1 MRDILASR
9 IHGIDTSEIR
19 KVFDLA
25 AKIKNPLNLSIGQPD
40 FPVPAPVKEAIIKA
54 LTDNRTGYTPTAGL
68 IELREAIAAY
78 LEPKTK
84 FRYEAENI
92 IVSTGVA
99 SILFLLFQA
108 IVDKDDA
115 VLLID
120 PYFLIYPALVKYHEA
135 RQYTVPEDFTASH
148 IEELREQL
156 KRDNKRLKLIIFASP
171 SNPTGKIL
179 SREQLTMLSQLADE
193 HDAVIASDEIYAA
206 FDYETK
212 HASMATLNP
221 ARTLTLN
228 GFSKSH
234 AMTGL
239 RVGYLAAPPQYAG
252 IVQRMVTLQ
261 QYTMVCAPHAV
272 QWGAITALKTGIE
285 EELKIMRRRRDLV
298 LNKLKTVTT
307 LPVPDGAFYVYPAIP
322 IDSADFVTQ
331 AIERRLLIVPG
342 YIFSANR
349 KSIRISYAT
358 REEVLEEGCDIFCQ
372 MVTSL
377 KENMAAE
384 VI

>member
-1 MRDILASR
+1 MRDILAAR

-40 FPVPAPVKEAIIKA
+40 FPVPQPVKDAIAKA
-54 LTDNRTGYTPTAGL
+54 LTDNKTGYTPTAGL
-68 IELREAIAAY
+68 PELREAICTY
-78 LEPKTK
+78 LEKKTQ
-84 FRYEAENI
+84 FRYAPEHV

-108 IVDKDDA
+108 IVDPGDA

-120 PYFLIYPALVKYHEA
+120 PYFLIYPALVKYHGA
-135 RQYTVPEDFTASH
+135 LQYTVPEDFGSTEIAALK
-148 IEELREQL
+148 EKLRL
-156 KRDNKRLKLIIFASP
+156 DGKRLKLIIFASP

-179 SREQLTMLSQLADE
+179 SRTQLQLLSQLAEE

-206 FDYETK
+206 FDYENR
-212 HASMATLNP
+212 HVSMAELN
-221 ARTLTLN
+221 AQRTLTLN

-239 RVGYLAAPPQYAG
+239 RVGYLAAPQAYAT
-252 IVQRMVTLQ
+252 IVQKMVTLQ

-272 QWGAITALKTGIE
+272 QYGAITALSTNIE
-285 EELKIMRRRRDLV
+285 AELQTMRRRRDLV
-298 LNKLKTVTT
+298 VDYLRKVTT
-307 LPVPDGAFYVYPAIP
+307 LPYPDGAFYVYPAIP
-322 IDSADFVTQ
+322 IDSADFVAQ
-331 AIERRLLIVPG
+331 AIEQRLLLVPG

-349 KSIRISYAT
+349 KSIRISYAV
-358 REEVLEEGCDIFCQ
+358 REEILEEGCAIFCR
-372 MVTSL
+372 MVEAL
-377 KENMAAE
+377 K
-384 VI
+384 

>member
-1 MRDILASR
+1 MYNFLAER

-40 FPVPAPVKEAIIKA
+40 FPVPQPVKEAIAKA
-54 LTDNRTGYTPTAGL
+54 LEDNKTGYTPTAGL
-68 IELREAIAAY
+68 VELREAIQEFLKQKTAANY
-78 LEPKTK
+78 LP
-84 FRYEAENI
+84 ENM

-120 PYFLIYPALVKYHEA
+120 PYFLIYPALVKYHGAKIFTVTENFDAAEIAALEA
-135 RQYTVPEDFTASH
+135 RLAEA
-148 IEELREQL
+148 
-156 KRDNKRLKLIIFASP
+156 KKKLKLIIFASP

-179 SREQLTMLSQLADE
+179 SREQLTLLSDLAE
-193 HDAVIASDEIYAA
+193 KQDAIIAADEIYCA
-206 FDYETK
+206 FDYESK
-212 HASMATLNP
+212 QVSMASVNP
-221 ARTLTLN
+221 ERTLTLN

-239 RVGYLAAPPQYAG
+239 RVGYLAAPMRYAE
-252 IVQRMVTLQ
+252 IVQKMVTLQ

-285 EELKIMRRRRDLV
+285 AELKFMRKRRDFV
-298 LNKLKTVTT
+298 YKKLSEVTT
-307 LPVPDGAFYVYPAIP
+307 LPFPDGAFYVYPAIP
-322 IDSADFVTQ
+322 IDSADFVAQ
-331 AIERRLLIVPG
+331 AIERRLLLVPG

-358 REEVLEEGCDIFCQ
+358 REEVLEEGCEIFCK
-372 MVTSL
+372 MVNEN
-377 KENMAAE
+377 KER
-384 VI
+384 

>member
-1 MRDILASR
+1 MRDLLASR

-40 FPVPAPVKEAIIKA
+40 FPVPQPVKDAIVQA
-54 LTDNRTGYTPTAGL
+54 LVDNKTGYTPTAGL
-68 IELREAIAAY
+68 IGLREAIAEFLA
-78 LEPKTK
+78 PKIG
-84 FRYEAENI
+84 YVASPENV

-108 IVDKDDA
+108 VVEEGDA

-120 PYFLIYPALVKYHEA
+120 PYFLIYPAMAKYHRA
-135 RQYTVPEDFTASH
+135 HQYTLPENFDQAAVNALSDR
-148 IEELREQL
+148 LRADQ
-156 KRDNKRLKLIIFASP
+156 KKLKLIMFASP

-179 SREQLTMLSQLADE
+179 ARDQLGWLSQLADE
-193 HDAVIASDEIYAA
+193 QDAILASDEIYAA
-206 FDYETK
+206 FDYENR
-212 HASMATLNP
+212 HVSMASINP

-239 RVGYLAAPPQYAG
+239 RVGYLAAPPEYAE
-252 IVQRMVTLQ
+252 IVQKMVTLQ

-272 QWGAITALKTGIE
+272 QCGAIVALKTGIE
-285 EELKIMRRRRDLV
+285 SEIAVMKKRRDSIYA
-298 LNKLKTVTT
+298 KLKQVTN
-307 LPVPDGAFYVYPAIP
+307 LPYPDGAFYVYPDIP
-322 IDSADFVTQ
+322 IDSEEFVAK
-331 AIERRLLIVPG
+331 AIERRLLLVPG

-358 REEVLEEGCDIFCQ
+358 KEEILDEGADIFCEL
-372 MVTSL
+372 L
-377 KENMAAE
+377 KEY
-384 VI
+384 V